1 MPTFHTP
8 EPVHAELS
16 LAFGETR
23 IVAGDR
29 TDTVVEVLPRDRFD
43 PADALTADGTN
54 VEYSDGT
61 LRVTMPDPRGLSGGG
76 VVILI
81 WLPAGSGVFGDAVAA
96 DFHLS
101 GELGTCRLATG
112 LGRITLDRARD
123 LDLTATLGDIV
134 VEQVTGHVEARADC
148 GSICIREIH
157 GAARIRTDSVGDI
170 MVGRVRGPVLA
181 ETDSGEIH
189 IARAR
194 SGVDARTAQ
203 GNIRLGEVVRGSV
216 TVDTSCGDIDIGIA
230 QGTAA
235 RLGLNS
241 PAGTVYQSLA
251 LLDEPQPSDETVNV
265 RAHTYIG
272 DIVVHIAT
280 PDEPC

>member
-8 EPVHAELS
+8 EPVRAELS

-43 PADALTADGTN
+43 PADALTADRTD

-61 LRVTMPDPRGLSGGG
+61 LRVTMPDPRVLSGGG

-81 WLPAGSGVFGDAVAA
+81 WLPTGSGVFGDAMAA
-96 DFHLS
+96 DFRLW
-101 GELGTCRLATG
+101 GELGTCRIATG
-112 LGRITLDRARD
+112 LGRITLDRAHD

-134 VEQVTGHVEARADC
+134 VERVTGHVEARADC

-157 GAARIRTDSVGDI
+157 GGARIRTDSVGDI
-170 MVGRVRGPVLA
+170 MVGNARGPVLA

-189 IARAR
+189 ILWAH
-194 SGVDARTAQ
+194 SGVEARTTQ
-203 GNIRLGEVVRGSV
+203 GDIRLGEVVRGSV

-230 QGTAA
+230 HGTTVD
-235 RLGLNS
+235 LGLNS

-251 LLDEPQPSDETVNV
+251 LLEEPEPSEETVSV
-265 RAHTYIG
+265 RAHTHIG
-272 DIVVHIAT
+272 DIVVHRT
-280 PDEPC
+280 MPDESD